1 MKIFAK
7 AKAVWIL
14 VEFLITVPVVI
25 FMMRIWPQKH
35 WEFRKRWA
43 RLQSWLTG
51 YRLQI
56 EGTPDPDADLV
67 LMNHQSL
74 LDIIVMDTSYPRNLA
89 WVAKREIADMP
100 FFGQILTIPKMIIVD
115 RENKRSLIKLLKDA
129 KARLAEGRVIAMF
142 PEGTRGDGRRLLKFR
157 TGAKFLAEKLHLRV
171 QPVVI
176 VNSRRI
182 LDSVD
187 FTARSGTVKII
198 YLDPIDP
205 AADPGW
211 FDKLH
216 AKMQALLEKETKDS

>member
-25 FMMRIWPQKH
+25 FMMRLWPQKQ
-35 WEFRKRWA
+35 WAFRRRWA

-74 LDIIVMDTSYPRNLA
+74 LDIIVMDASYPRNLA

-100 FFGQILTIPKMIIVD
+100 FFGQILTLPKMIIVD

-171 QPVVI
+171 QPAVI

-205 AADPGW
+205 ASDPEW

-216 AKMQALLEKETKDS
+216 VTMQAVLEKETKES